1 MLTPRWCRIRDLNP
15 YAIRHQ
21 NLNLTCLPI
30 PPIRQIPRVIRRYKP
45 ISIIGL
51 LLQLSKPLARPF
63 YINSGRYSCVIFYIT
78 NSHWCRSYIII
89 YTPVGWRQTGSLA
102 APVGFEP
109 TTLRLTAA
117 CSASWAKGPYL
128 RKRKVSVLQTVS
140 FHYTSS
146 PVRITDG
153 VISLMTISP
162 SLSSSFF
169 ILHIYYIIFF
179 IKNQKRFFNGDRVG
193 FDTNIIHRSFTLTKN
208 YFSDLIPPRTTAVV
222 FIKRPT
228 K

>member
-1 MLTPRWCRIRDLNP
+1 MLTPQWCRIRDLNP

-30 PPIRQIPRVIRRYKP
+30 PPIR
-45 ISIIGL
+45 
-51 LLQLSKPLARPF
+51 
-63 YINSGRYSCVIFYIT
+63 
-78 NSHWCRSYIII
+78 HM
-89 YTPVGWRQTGSLA
+89 A

-169 ILHIYYIIFF
+169 ILYIYYIIFF

-193 FDTNIIHRSFTLTKN
+193 FDTNIIHRFFTLTKN
-208 YFSDLIPPRTTAVV
+208 YFSDLIPPRSTAVV
-222 FIKRPT
+222 LL
-228 K
+228 

>member
-1 MLTPRWCRIRDLNP
+1 MLTPQWCRIRDLNP

-89 YTPVGWRQTGSLA
+89 YTPVGWRKTGSLA
-102 APVGFEP
+102 APVGLEP
-109 TTLRLTAA
+109 TTSWLTVKR
-117 CSASWAKGPYL
+117 SNRNWATGQYL

-169 ILHIYYIIFF
+169 ILYIYYIIFF
-179 IKNQKRFFNGDRVG
+179 IKNQKRFF
-193 FDTNIIHRSFTLTKN
+193 
-208 YFSDLIPPRTTAVV
+208 
-222 FIKRPT
+222 
-228 K
+228 

>member
-1 MLTPRWCRIRDLNP
+1 MLT
-15 YAIRHQ
+15 HE
-21 NLNLTCLPI
+21 NLNLACLPI

-63 YINSGRYSCVIFYIT
+63 YINSERYSCVIFYIT

-146 PVRITDG
+146 PVRITDS

-179 IKNQKRFFNGDRVG
+179 YKNQKRFLMAIG
-193 FDTNIIHRSFTLTKN
+193 L
-208 YFSDLIPPRTTAVV
+208 DLIPTSFIGLSLSQRTTS
-222 FIKRPT
+222 PT
-228 K
+228 

>member
-1 MLTPRWCRIRDLNP
+1 MPVLHHYL
-15 YAIRHQ
+15 
-21 NLNLTCLPI
+21 
-30 PPIRQIPRVIRRYKP
+30 
-45 ISIIGL
+45 
-51 LLQLSKPLARPF
+51 
-63 YINSGRYSCVIFYIT
+63 YSCWMAANREFGCLGGTRTHNPPVNSRMLYRLSYKAIFTLPNIQ
-78 NSHWCRSYIII
+78 SCESQVSI
-89 YTPVGWRQTGSLA
+89 YLLGKARCKV
-102 APVGFEP
+102 
-109 TTLRLTAA
+109 
-117 CSASWAKGPYL
+117 
-128 RKRKVSVLQTVS
+128 RKVSVLQTVS

-146 PVRITDG
+146 PVCITDG

-193 FDTNIIHRSFTLTKN
+193 FDTNIIHRFFTLTKN

>member
-1 MLTPRWCRIRDLNP
+1 M
-15 YAIRHQ
+15 
-21 NLNLTCLPI
+21 
-30 PPIRQIPRVIRRYKP
+30 
-45 ISIIGL
+45 
-51 LLQLSKPLARPF
+51 
-63 YINSGRYSCVIFYIT
+63 
-78 NSHWCRSYIII
+78 
-89 YTPVGWRQTGSLA
+89 A

-109 TTLRLTAA
+109 TTSWLTVKR
-117 CSASWAKGPYL
+117 SASWAKGPYL

-179 IKNQKRFFNGDRVG
+179 IKNQKRFFIHTRRFFMIFYAALPLSYSPILVEEEG
-193 FDTNIIHRSFTLTKN
+193 FEPPTRDILRIIRKIILLKSSFFYLTYILYNIFYKKSKKIF
-208 YFSDLIPPRTTAVV
+208 
-222 FIKRPT
+222 
-228 K
+228 